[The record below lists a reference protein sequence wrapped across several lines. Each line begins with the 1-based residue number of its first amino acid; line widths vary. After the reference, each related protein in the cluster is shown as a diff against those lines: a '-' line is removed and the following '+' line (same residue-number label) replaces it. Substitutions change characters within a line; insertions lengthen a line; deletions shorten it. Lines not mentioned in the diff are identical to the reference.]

1 MSAMMS
7 FSDIYTLYYKRSF
20 MFVKSYVRYDQV
32 AEDITSESLIQ
43 LWETMMTET
52 VEHPL
57 ALLITILRNRSLN
70 YLKRQETK
78 LEVMENISS
87 VQIRDINYRIMS
99 LEACDPST
107 IYTDDINHI
116 INETLNSLPEQ
127 TQRIFRMSRYEQ
139 MSVKEIA
146 EKMGVSSKTVE
157 YHITKALKERR
168 ISLKDYLPMA
178 LFFFKE
184 II

>member
-7 FSDIYTLYYKRSF
+7 FSDIYTLYYKRSL

-43 LWETMMTET
+43 LWETMKVET
-52 VEHPL
+52 VERPL

-70 YLKRQETK
+70 YLKRQEIK

-99 LEACDPST
+99 LEACAPSA

-116 INETLNSLPEQ
+116 INKTLNSLPEQ

-139 MSVKEIA
+139 MPVKEIA

-157 YHITKALKERR
+157 YHITKALKELR

>member
-43 LWETMMTET
+43 LWETMKTET

-87 VQIRDINYRIMS
+87 VQIRDI
-99 LEACDPST
+99 P
-107 IYTDDINHI
+107 
-116 INETLNSLPEQ
+116 
-127 TQRIFRMSRYEQ
+127 
-139 MSVKEIA
+139 
-146 EKMGVSSKTVE
+146 
-157 YHITKALKERR
+157 
-168 ISLKDYLPMA
+168 
-178 LFFFKE
+178 
-184 II
+184 